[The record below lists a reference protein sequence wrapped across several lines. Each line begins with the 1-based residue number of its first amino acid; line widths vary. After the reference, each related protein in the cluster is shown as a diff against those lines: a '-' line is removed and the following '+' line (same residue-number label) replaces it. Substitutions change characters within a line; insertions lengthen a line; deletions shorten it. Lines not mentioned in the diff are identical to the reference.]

1 MSASFE
7 GKSQGR
13 EKNKNREG
21 SINCRATTHA
31 FLVCYSCLKITICT
45 VKTITED
52 MVHKSSRLV
61 SGFFV
66 WGWGWGCGSDLGSL
80 AGKKK
85 SYMSFLLV
93 AWVAGWGWGLVVG
106 PPKKSSKATTVLPY
120 GFLGAEVLV
129 LEVAQKELL
138 EIVSCFCLLVVSKLG

>member
-13 EKNKNREG
+13 EQNKNGEG
-21 SINCRATTHA
+21 SINCRETAYA
-31 FLVCYSCLKITICT
+31 FLVCYSCLKIKICT
-45 VKTITED
+45 VKTITEGI
-52 MVHKSSRLV
+52 VHKSSRLV
-61 SGFFV
+61 SVFFV

-93 AWVAGWGWGLVVG
+93 VWVAGWDWGLVAG
-106 PPKKSSKATTVLPY
+106 PPKKSSKATTLLY

-129 LEVAQKELL
+129 LAVAQKELL
-138 EIVSCFCLLVVSKLG
+138 EIVSCFCLLVVSKLD

>member
-13 EKNKNREG
+13 EQNKNGEG
-21 SINCRATTHA
+21 SINCRETAYA
-31 FLVCYSCLKITICT
+31 FLVCYSCLKIKICT

-52 MVHKSSRLV
+52 RIHKSSRFV

-66 WGWGWGCGSDLGSL
+66 WGCDCGSDLGSL

-93 AWVAGWGWGLVVG
+93 AWVADWDWGLVAG
-106 PPKKSSKATTVLPY
+106 PPKKSSKATTLLLY

-129 LEVAQKELL
+129 LAVAQKELL
-138 EIVSCFCLLVVSKLG
+138 EMVSCFCLLVVSKLG